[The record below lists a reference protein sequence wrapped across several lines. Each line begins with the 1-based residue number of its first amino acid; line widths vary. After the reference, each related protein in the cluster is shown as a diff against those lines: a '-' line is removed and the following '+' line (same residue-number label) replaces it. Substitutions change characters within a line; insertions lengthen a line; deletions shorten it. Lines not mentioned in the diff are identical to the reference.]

1 MTFKE
6 DKRLNIFSEKVDRFE
21 KVDISSLPEGGI
33 NKIEFLKNEP
43 KVVFSKWNGEVQL
56 GMKYAKIQAVGARS
70 LNNRIEYKDI
80 KEEMHAYPLEKGEG
94 MEDGGFE
101 IEIVLKDKPDTNTFD
116 FTIDGAEQLDFSY
129 QPFLAN
135 LDLDGST
142 WGDNGR
148 GGIARRLAN
157 VNGSYAVYHKTK
169 ASHQIGSINYAT
181 GKAFH
186 IYRPKA
192 FDANGKEEWAE
203 LSYVNGMLSVTVPQS
218 FLDSAAYPVRVD
230 PTFGNTSIGG
240 TSSGAYIGAN
250 EFVALV
256 ATSPS
261 DAGGAVL
268 DSISYYGYH
277 SSSGNL
283 KAVITNSS
291 GTILT
296 NGVGGI
302 VAVNT
307 THQWRTATYTTKPTL
322 AASTGYWLGGV
333 ATAVETQFYYDATG
347 TQNQPYDDSNN
358 YTTPTNPTDATIY

>member
-157 VNGSYAVYHKTK
+157 
-169 ASHQIGSINYAT
+169 
-181 GKAFH
+181 
-186 IYRPKA
+186 
-192 FDANGKEEWAE
+192 
-203 LSYVNGMLSVTVPQS
+203 
-218 FLDSAAYPVRVD
+218 
-230 PTFGNTSIGG
+230 
-240 TSSGAYIGAN
+240 
-250 EFVALV
+250 
-256 ATSPS
+256 
-261 DAGGAVL
+261 
-268 DSISYYGYH
+268 
-277 SSSGNL
+277 
-283 KAVITNSS
+283 
-291 GTILT
+291 
-296 NGVGGI
+296 
-302 VAVNT
+302 
-307 THQWRTATYTTKPTL
+307 
-322 AASTGYWLGGV
+322 
-333 ATAVETQFYYDATG
+333 
-347 TQNQPYDDSNN
+347 
-358 YTTPTNPTDATIY
+358 